1 MSQTYTVHK
10 EIIHSIFKKLV
21 NPNAFTKKK
30 NAKTALQLIINAL
43 DDTAIENVATLMLKE
58 DVYDILSIGDYVEVE
73 VPTYHEGSEYEN
85 DVLYDMGL
93 LKELGKSIVYGKVI
107 DDTSWSSDKIFKPF
121 YSNIKLDLLYH
132 DKDKKLKHFSHNA
145 NPLYLKQISK
155 YDIPYYIKKEEA
167 NYKQH
172 VDSLVD
178 SHLGKDFEEFDKTHA
193 TFEDKIKS
201 GQYKVVD
208 YDVNDKQPH

>member
-10 EIIHSIFKKLV
+10 DIIHSIIKKLV
-21 NPNAFTKKK
+21 NANAFTQKK
-30 NAKTALQLIINAL
+30 NAETALQLIINGL

-58 DVYDILSIGDYVEVE
+58 EVYSVLSIGDYVEIE
-73 VPTYHEGSEYEN
+73 VPTYHAGSEYEE

-93 LKELGKSIVYGKVI
+93 LKELGKPIVYGKVI
-107 DDTSWSSDKIFKPF
+107 DDTSWSSDKPFKPF
-121 YSNIKLDLLYH
+121 YSNVKVDLLYH
-132 DKDKKLKHFSHNA
+132 DKDKVLNHFSHTA
-145 NPLYLKQISK
+145 NPLYLKKISK
-155 YDIPYYIKKEEA
+155 YDIPYYRIQEEA

-193 TFEDKIKS
+193 TFQDKIKS
-201 GQYKVVD
+201 GEFKVVD